1 MDQNTG
7 LTDTGTLRRQAR
19 QRRHDTLATEI
30 VCALRYRRLAAEE
43 EHADELADLLQELP
57 ASR

>member
-1 MDQNTG
+1 M
-7 LTDTGTLRRQAR
+7 RRQAR

-30 VCALRYRRLAAEE
+30 VRALRYRRPGAEE
-43 EHADELADLLQELP
+43 EHAGELADLLQELP

>member
-1 MDQNTG
+1 MDQNTA
-7 LTDTGTLRRQAR
+7 LTDAGMRRQAR

-30 VCALRYRRLAAEE
+30 VRALRYRRPGAEE
-43 EHADELADLLQELP
+43 EHAGELADLLQELP

>member
-1 MDQNTG
+1 MDQNTA
-7 LTDTGTLRRQAR
+7 LTDAGMRRQAR

-30 VCALRYRRLAAEE
+30 VCALRRPAAEE

>member
-1 MDQNTG
+1 M
-7 LTDTGTLRRQAR
+7 RRQAR

-30 VCALRYRRLAAEE
+30 VCALRYRRPGAEE
-43 EHADELADLLQELP
+43 EHADEQLADLLQELP